1 MGKESKHGKD
11 GKKAGSNPQKIKDWR
26 LVSVSSLLLENTIPT
41 NKLFSSTRETP
52 LVKESP
58 YS

>member
-11 GKKAGSNPQKIKDWR
+11 GKKLRSNSHKIKDWR
-26 LVSVSSLLLENTIPT
+26 LVSVSSLLLGNTIPA
-41 NKLFSSTRETP
+41 NKLFSSMRETP
-52 LVKESP
+52 LAKESP